1 MSQLREVEHHRNVEM
16 NEITDKVQTIA
27 EKYEPD
33 KIILLGS
40 YAAGNPTSD
49 IGISSR
55 KPCLRES
62 ICRHFSLS

>member
-16 NEITDKVQTIA
+16 NEIKGKVQTIA

-33 KIILLGS
+33 KIVLLGS

-49 IGISSR
+49 MERGKVLYER
-55 KPCLRES
+55 ARQ
-62 ICRHFSLS
+62 